1 MQHHKKCGRFIGK
14 KAHKCVDTSWNKGT
28 KGVMKANK
36 TSFKKGSSGF
46 TGKHTENTKQFF
58 REKFRGIHFSR
69 RTEIKKGQHISPQT
83 EFKKEQVMGSKNP
96 NWKGG
101 ITPENIKIRTG
112 IEMNLWRN
120 AVYARDGYT
129 CQKTGIKGGK
139 LTVHHILNFSSHK
152 ELRFAINNGITLLV
166 QEHKNFH
173 KKYGIKNNT
182 REQLSEFL
190 NNK

>member
-1 MQHHKKCGRFIGK
+1 
-14 KAHKCVDTSWNKGT
+14 
-28 KGVMKANK
+28 
-36 TSFKKGSSGF
+36 
-46 TGKHTENTKQFF
+46 
-58 REKFRGIHFSR
+58 
-69 RTEIKKGQHISPQT
+69 
-83 EFKKEQVMGSKNP
+83 
-96 NWKGG
+96 
-101 ITPENIKIRTG
+101 
-112 IEMNLWRN
+112 MNLWRN